1 MSEFDAEQEGKSH
14 WPQTSQSSVQCGV
27 DKGPT
32 WRDITGQ
39 HFIHTGT
46 KIHGTSDSP
55 PKSRKQALSNVILE

>member
-46 KIHGTSDSP
+46 KIHDNKRFST
-55 PKSRKQALSNVILE
+55 